1 MSSKSNIQEKQI
13 NQEHDKIFRTILDKK
28 ENAALIINKA
38 IDAKIEIKDIEKYKN
53 SFVNKVFQNREADI
67 IYKMKDKNI
76 FFLIEHQTKIDYSM
90 PFRILEYE
98 VAIMKSAIDMN
109 KINTKD
115 YKLPLVISI
124 VLYTG
129 NRKWNAAEYLQ
140 KSQETLRNIKEDVG
154 RYNLIDINNLAEKE
168 LLEDDTFITKMMLI
182 EKSKNTEETVETLE
196 KVIERTKEEDKDVL
210 IRIIKIVFKE
220 KLGDDE
226 VERLV
231 NKIEEGRK
239 KEVLAVVDMIRRENQ
254 MYIDMGRKEGRK
266 EGKKEGKIEGK
277 IEGIKEKSIEIAKK
291 LLSKNTSKKEIIEI
305 TGLNEKE
312 IDKILK
318 ETKN

>member
-1 MSSKSNIQEKQI
+1 MSSKANIQEKEI

-109 KINTKD
+109 KIKTKN

-154 RYNLIDINNLAEKE
+154 KYNLIDVNNLTEKE

-266 EGKKEGKIEGK
+266 EGKIEGK
-277 IEGIKEKSIEIAKK
+277 IEGIKEISIEIAKK

-312 IDKILK
+312 IDKIAK
-318 ETKN
+318 EK

>member
-1 MSSKSNIQEKQI
+1 MSSKANIQEKEI
-13 NQEHDKIFRTILDKK
+13 NHEHDKIFRTILDKK
-28 ENAALIINKA
+28 ENAVLIINKA
-38 IDAKIEIKDIEKYKN
+38 IDAQIEIKDIEKYKN

-67 IYKMKDKNI
+67 VYKMKNKNI

-109 KINTKD
+109 KIKTKN

-140 KSQETLRNIKEDVG
+140 KSQETLGNIKEDVG
-154 RYNLIDINNLAEKE
+154 KYNLIDVNNLTEKE
-168 LLEDDTFITKMMLI
+168 LLEDDTFITKMLLI

-196 KVIERTKEEDKDVL
+196 KVIERTKEEDKDIL

-226 VERLV
+226 VEILV

-254 MYIDMGRKEGRK
+254 MYIDMGRK

-291 LLSKNTSKKEIIEI
+291 LLSKNTSKKEISEI
-305 TGLNEKE
+305 TGLDETEIERIARKNEK
-312 IDKILK
+312 
-318 ETKN
+318 